1 VGVRAAALTFL
12 LLAAVTGVA
21 RADPPPGAQ
30 ERFEH
35 EKKSVGLA
43 VTLEAISPIAG
54 MGCFY
59 GGENDKATV
68 LALVSTGAMAAGVG
82 GAVWLVHLE
91 GESGGGFSGVTRNL
105 EEGGAIS
112 LLVAAGV
119 TYVITRI
126 SGLSLAPE
134 ATRAYNEDLRQRVG
148 LPPSEFTIP
157 FHAWAPLPGMS
168 FTF

>member
-1 VGVRAAALTFL
+1 MRAAALTL
-12 LLAAVTGVA
+12 LLLTVAGTA
-21 RADPPPGAQ
+21 RADPPPAAQ
-30 ERFEH
+30 ERFDH

-59 GGENDKATV
+59 GGESDKATV
-68 LALVSTGAMAAGVG
+68 LALVSTGAIAAGVG

-91 GESGGGFSGVTRNL
+91 GQSGGGLGGATRNL

-112 LLVAAGV
+112 VLVAAGV
-119 TYVITRI
+119 TYVIARI
-126 SGLSLAPE
+126 SGLSLAPQ

-157 FHAWAPLPGMS
+157 FHAWAPLPSMS

>member
-1 VGVRAAALTFL
+1 VRAAVLTLVL
-12 LLAAVTGVA
+12 LTVTGAA

-30 ERFEH
+30 ERFDH

-59 GGENDKATV
+59 GGESDKATV
-68 LALVSTGAMAAGVG
+68 LALVSTGAIGAGVG
-82 GAVWLVHLE
+82 GAIWLVHLE
-91 GESGGGFSGVTRNL
+91 GQSGGGFGGVTRNL

-126 SGLSLAPE
+126 SGLSLAPQ

-148 LPPSEFTIP
+148 LPPSELTIP
-157 FHAWAPLPGMS
+157 FHAWATLPSLS